1 MPANEAS
8 ERSAKQREKE
18 PDIAKADYF
27 EMPGPEQ
34 PDAAPPTPPD
44 LVPQGNPHANTV
56 PPMYAYVPQGDPQ
69 GNPHANTPPP
79 AYVPQGN
86 PHANTVPPMYAAH
99 GNNGPMALVPAYLPQ
114 GNPHA
119 NTVPPAAFPASPPVP
134 QPAPPQ
140 PVPQPVPQNGLHGS
154 TDGWSRNRVITHL
167 FSYNASPGVW
177 VWVQGT
183 GWRRLSPAS
192 ESGHSHLL
200 LLAVTAKNNGLP
212 VDYHEDASGQIDQLL
227 V

>member
-8 ERSAKQREKE
+8 EKPETRPGNDA
-18 PDIAKADYF
+18 DIAKSDYF
-27 EMPGPEQ
+27 EVPDPEQ

-44 LVPQGNPHANTV
+44 LVPQGNH
-56 PPMYAYVPQGDPQ
+56 
-69 GNPHANTPPP
+69 NPTSTPPL
-79 AYVPQGN
+79 AQVPQGN
-86 PHANTVPPMYAAH
+86 HNPTSTPP
-99 GNNGPMALVPAYLPQ
+99 ALVPRSNH
-114 GNPHA
+114 NPTA
-119 NTVPPAAFPASPPVP
+119 PPAPDPWRIGGGPSP
-134 QPAPPQ
+134 
-140 PVPQPVPQNGLHGS
+140 
-154 TDGWSRNRVITHL
+154 DGWSRNQMITHL

-177 VWVQGT
+177 VWVHGT
-183 GWRRLSPAS
+183 GWKRLSPAS